1 MNLRILAKS
10 ILIGIVITAVLI
22 LGVFL
27 PIYSGLKSAINKEN
41 EIRFNEWNNIWK
53 NKSDTIY
60 LNKQTE
66 IDTIKEKRKTIPK
79 VVTVYEKETVLRESI
94 VTDTVV
100 VFVEK
105 GFRYLNIEKIS
116 PKGIVEVNHYPL
128 PLLSTF
134 EVDHDGTV
142 QIKKYRLLKWI
153 GAAAIV
159 AISSKIVIN
168 RIKRKQLFCI
178 LKKNNYLYTSN
189 IKN

>member
-1 MNLRILAKS
+1 MNLKILLYSILAAAVVLLGIIFPIAHAVKS
-10 ILIGIVITAVLI
+10 TI
-22 LGVFL
+22 
-27 PIYSGLKSAINKEN
+27 SKEN
-41 EIRFNEWNNIWK
+41 EIRFNEWNNLWK

-66 IDTIKEKRKTIPK
+66 IDTIKEKKKTIPK
-79 VVTVYEKETVLRESI
+79 VVTVYQKDTILRETI

-105 GFRYLNIEKIS
+105 GLRFLNVEKIS

-134 EVDHDGTV
+134 EIDHDGTV
-142 QIKKYRLLKWI
+142 QIKRYRLLKWI
-153 GAAAIV
+153 TAAAFI

-168 RIKRKQLFCI
+168 RVKRK
-178 LKKNNYLYTSN
+178 
-189 IKN
+189 